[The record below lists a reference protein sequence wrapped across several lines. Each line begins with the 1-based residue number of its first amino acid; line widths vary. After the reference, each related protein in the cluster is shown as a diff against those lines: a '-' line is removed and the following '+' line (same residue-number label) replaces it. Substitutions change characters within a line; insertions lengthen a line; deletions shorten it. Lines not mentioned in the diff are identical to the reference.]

1 MLKKKMSLSVLLLG
15 LLCCSGLRAQ
25 EATAG
30 AQVIPVN
37 FTHTTNYFSA
47 MSDNGLW
54 IAAAGTEEE
63 TAAES
68 EETR

>member
-37 FTHTTNYFSA
+37 FTHT
-47 MSDNGLW
+47 
-54 IAAAGTEEE
+54 
-63 TAAES
+63 ES
-68 EETR
+68 VRYPLSLSV